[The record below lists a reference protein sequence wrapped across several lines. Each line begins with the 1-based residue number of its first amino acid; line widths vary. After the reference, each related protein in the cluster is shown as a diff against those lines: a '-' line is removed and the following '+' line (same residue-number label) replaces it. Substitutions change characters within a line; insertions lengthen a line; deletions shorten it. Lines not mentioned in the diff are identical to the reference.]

1 MSAISETSQ
10 NVSGEPSI
18 EPCVEPRVVQ
28 LILDTNIW
36 LDWFV
41 FAQEP
46 DSAISQL
53 KSCVM
58 HGVQLGATEDSVEY
72 RVLMTQPMWDEWV
85 DVLGRAQFKVESQ
98 RQGQILA
105 QTRALVTWV
114 DLRSAPP
121 SYAPI
126 RCSDRDDQVFIDVAL
141 AYRVDW
147 LISKDRHL
155 LKLRSRALKQGVRV
169 VTPEAWWQ
177 YDALA
182 GAGAHGE

>member
-41 FAQEP
+41 FAQTP
-46 DSAISQL
+46 DSPMAQL
-53 KSCVM
+53 QNCV
-58 HGVQLGATEDSVEY
+58 VNGAQQGAVEY
-72 RVLMTQPMWDEWV
+72 RVLMTPPMWDEWA
-85 DVLGRAQFKVESQ
+85 DVLGRAQFAVALE
-98 RQGQILA
+98 RQAQILA
-105 QTRALVTWV
+105 QTHALVTMMQT
-114 DLRSAPP
+114 PP
-121 SYAPI
+121 TPYTRI
-126 RCSDRDDQVFIDVAL
+126 RCMDRDDQVFIDVAL

-169 VTPEAWWQ
+169 ATPEAWWK
-177 YDALA
+177 YDDV
-182 GAGAHGE
+182 AHMAARGEE